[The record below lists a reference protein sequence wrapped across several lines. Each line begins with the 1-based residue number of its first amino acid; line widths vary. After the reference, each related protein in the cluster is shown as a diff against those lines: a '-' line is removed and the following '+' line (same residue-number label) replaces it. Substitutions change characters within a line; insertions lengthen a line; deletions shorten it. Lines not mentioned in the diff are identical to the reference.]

1 MLGETREAEEW
12 ARGCVREGVM
22 AVARVLSASKKDR
35 RRLEQREARSAGGT
49 SGVRLGRR
57 GVSAGGEATLA
68 PVGRGINAGV
78 KVHGARNHRARPL
91 GRRRYGGFPARG
103 RNQTGY
109 GGAHME
115 VTPGFTQGEVQ
126 LFLSQNRANLY
137 CGQKSLNTKVI
148 DKGPGYNFPIGTFL

>member
-1 MLGETREAEEW
+1 MR
-12 ARGCVREGVM
+12 
-22 AVARVLSASKKDR
+22 SASKR
-35 RRLEQREARSAGGT
+35 RAASIGQTGASGSEA

-57 GVSAGGEATLA
+57 GVGAGGEATLA

-78 KVHGARNHRARPL
+78 KVHGARNRRARPL
-91 GRRRYGGFPARG
+91 GRRRYGRFPARG

-126 LFLSQNRANLY
+126 LFLGQNRANLY
-137 CGQKSLNTKVI
+137 YGQKSLNTKVV
-148 DKGPGYNFPIGTFL
+148 DKGSGYNFPIGTFL